1 MGIYNAD
8 GARKDF
14 IMEMATIT
22 INKGYKPHI
31 KSSIDETD
39 AFWHQYKMAT
49 EILDSILEQ
58 YGTNAGYKNNPFEAV
73 EYPNNVIA
81 FCGERGDGKTS
92 MLLSFMNLLKKYKK
106 TKIENAQLF
115 FGRNNIDSTY
125 FMEEIYVDPSA
136 LDGVHNILDLLVATM
151 FKNFKQSLENSKIPD
166 NVDKQHKL
174 LKSFQKVY
182 RLLSIVKNS
191 ERILDDEFDYDGNI
205 DKLSSLSD
213 SIQLKKEM
221 ECLVRDYISY
231 MKDECS
237 DVVIPVMIDD
247 LDMSFSYAY
256 AMAEQIRKYMI
267 IPGIVV
273 ILSVRLQQL
282 INCIKEYNI
291 KQLNGQVKIS
301 LRGVIRQEI
310 EQASEN
316 YVSKLIPLA
325 HRISIPKVQELYGLK
340 LFFDNEHEEVASSPA
355 IFALHKLYEKTGMIF
370 ILDHANKH
378 SILPHNL
385 RDMVNFIGFLDL
397 LPNVTGSAEDMDR
410 IKYQNICQVLDYY
423 SEGRL
428 SGLSNSN
435 HNEHEL
441 IEQLKC
447 FLSLWENTHCA
458 TSDFLRNLYDKFESN
473 YRQKNGMF
481 SNTIN
486 AYIQQSMPYENS
498 FCLVMNIVRYME
510 RNCFNMHELHYIN
523 MLKLFYTFALNKIM
537 TNRQD
542 AGKITISN
550 FTQNTIWGY
559 DVCKVIPAANYPN
572 LSSNFPR
579 GRFRIRVIDAF
590 NIIADALGL
599 LSDYRLQ
606 NGQVYVSKVT
616 IESSEDR
623 KKYILAW
630 LMLGLLSNDYY
641 HKKGNVYQSINAC
654 AFLVFD
660 NSRIP
665 DYIHVSIE
673 NLLVKFSN
681 LLGVKEILNID
692 LLGLD
697 IDEVNEIINDIE
709 ESNEV
714 SINISKLLVCNVD
727 LIQKLLNRPMIQ
739 YRKKADE
746 LERTEKLIENF
757 LKHINDYMTS
767 LAKEYR
773 YDIPVAEDSFI
784 IFRYGSEP
792 DESLNIPHLYAK
804 LCDRAAKPDNFVD
817 INNANVQNALG
828 KFTAYLEGR
837 NIQQPYKPKRY
848 IKYTTAQ
855 SHIKTLKEN
864 LLLLAYA
871 LGMYM
876 VVFDNYLYVDYQTKT
891 ALCALY
897 KSVCEAY
904 ELNAEQ
910 FVNADFA
917 KEYKRFT
924 SLYDYNDLSKQITE
938 RLSQR
943 SSV

>member
-14 IMEMATIT
+14 IMEATIT

-39 AFWHQYKMAT
+39 AFWHQYKMAA

-106 TKIENAQLF
+106 TKIENSQLF

-166 NVDKQHKL
+166 NIDKQHKL

-191 ERILDDEFDYDGNI
+191 ERILEDEFDYDGNI

-213 SIQLKKEM
+213 SMQLKKEM
-221 ECLVRDYISY
+221 ECLVQDYISY
-231 MKDECS
+231 MNDECS
-237 DVVIPVMIDD
+237 NVVIPVMIDD

-370 ILDHANKH
+370 ILDHAHKH

-397 LPNVTGSAEDMDR
+397 LPNVTGSAEDMDW
-410 IKYQNICQVLDYY
+410 IKHQNICQVIDYY
-423 SEGRL
+423 SEGHL
-428 SGLSNSN
+428 SRVSNSN

-441 IEQLKC
+441 IDQLKC
-447 FLSLWENTHCA
+447 FLSLWKNTHYV
-458 TSDFLRNLYDKFESN
+458 TSDFLRNLYVKFESN
-473 YRQKNGMF
+473 SRLNNAIFY
-481 SNTIN
+481 NTIN
-486 AYIQQSMPYENS
+486 AYIQQSIPYENS
-498 FCLVMNIVRYME
+498 FCLVMNSIRYME
-510 RNCFNMHELHYIN
+510 RNCFNMREFYYIN
-523 MLKLFYTFALNKIM
+523 MLKLFYTLTLSKIM
-537 TNRQD
+537 TNSQD
-542 AGKITISN
+542 AGKITISD

-559 DVCKVIPAANYPN
+559 DVCNIIPAANFPN
-572 LSSNFPR
+572 LSGNFPR
-579 GRFRIRVIDAF
+579 GRFHIRFIDAF
-590 NIIADALGL
+590 NIIADALGV
-599 LSDYRLQ
+599 LSDYRLKA
-606 NGQVYVSKVT
+606 GQGYVSKVT

-630 LMLGLLSNDYY
+630 VMLGLLSNAYY
-641 HKKGNVYQSINAC
+641 YQNGNAYESIDAC
-654 AFLVFD
+654 SSLVFD

-681 LLGVKEILNID
+681 MRGVKELLNID

-697 IDEVNEIINDIE
+697 IDEVNEIINGIE

-714 SINISKLLVCNVD
+714 SVNISKLLICNVD
-727 LIQKLLNRPMIQ
+727 LIQNLLNRPMIQ

-757 LKHINDYMTS
+757 LKHINDYMDS
-767 LAKEYR
+767 LAKEYG

-784 IFRYGSEP
+784 IFRYGSEQ
-792 DESLNIPHLYAK
+792 EEKINIPHLYAK
-804 LCDRAAKPDNFVD
+804 LCDRAAKPDNFVNM
-817 INNANVQNALG
+817 NNANVQSALEE
-828 KFTAYLEGR
+828 FTAYLEGR
-837 NIQQPYKPKRY
+837 NIDPPYNINRY

-855 SHIKTLKEN
+855 SRIKTLKEN
-864 LLLLAYA
+864 LLLLAHA
-871 LGMYM
+871 LGTYM
-876 VVFDNYLYVDYQTKT
+876 IVFDNYLYVDYQTKMD
-891 ALCALY
+891 LCALY

-943 SSV
+943 SPV